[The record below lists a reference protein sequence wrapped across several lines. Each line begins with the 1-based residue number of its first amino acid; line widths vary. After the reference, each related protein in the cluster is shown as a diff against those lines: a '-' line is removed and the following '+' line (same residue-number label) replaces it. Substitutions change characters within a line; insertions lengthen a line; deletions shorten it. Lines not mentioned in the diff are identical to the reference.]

1 MSLRERERELAAI
14 DELLE
19 QGGLLVLEGPAGIGK
34 TSLIETAVL
43 RARAAGR
50 RSLVARGSLL
60 EAAFPFGLARQLFE
74 PLLRADDD
82 AALLAGAAAVAVS
95 AIGLSASAEV
105 PEPSGFAALQGL
117 AALTANAAED
127 CPLLLVLDDAQ
138 WGDGPSLRFA
148 AFLARR
154 LDGPDVALCATI
166 RSGEPGAPERLLDE
180 LRGAPRVRILSPSPL
195 SATATATLVRE
206 RDAAATDATCARC
219 HDATGGNPL
228 LIAEVL
234 RAMDHG
240 DDAVSAA
247 AAGMGGGVRRRI
259 ERADPAALRVAG
271 AAAVLGE
278 EATLGHVATLAGV
291 DPVAAGRAASALS
304 AADVLTGP
312 EPYAF
317 THPLVCSAV
326 LDALDDG
333 ERVELHRAAA
343 RMLGEEGAPDE
354 RVAAH
359 LLATP
364 GTANAATLARLRAAA
379 ATALARGGASSAVPL
394 LKRALAEPPVAALR
408 GAVLRELGAAERL
421 AGDGSAVNH
430 LRTAHTLAG
439 EPRERA
445 VLAHEIAM
453 AQYDFGY
460 YADTAQTLST
470 ALQEAPE
477 DLDVAIRDELR
488 VDLLTIALL
497 VSSVDRDQLAA
508 DFARGTAP
516 ANPAVLVALQLAGLA
531 LQGADAKT
539 VPSAA
544 AEIESLIAALPP
556 SPARLDIHTLMWFA
570 LQACERFEGLRTMLD
585 RVEHGL
591 EPGWMR
597 RQFAINL
604 ARGHLEH
611 RLGNLEAAIAVHEG
625 NLAFGADNVTGVLY
639 TLAGLA
645 SVLIDRGDGERASSL
660 LEAIEVPPSMNELH
674 LAWVHAAIGRVA
686 AAAGD
691 DAAAVRSF
699 DTARAIYRA
708 VPGEADAIWQ
718 YGSADRIACYLRLDR
733 VDEARADVE
742 RTLEIACKAQ
752 LVGLEGIALRLRG
765 IIDADRADLEASVAC
780 LQRTPMRL
788 EHASALFEL
797 GAHLRR
803 AGERSA
809 ARDPLRRALGLAHA
823 CGATPLAERARE
835 ELLLA
840 GARPRRDAQAGR
852 DALTAAESR
861 VARLAAAGLTNR
873 QIAQQLFITIKTV
886 EGHLARTFRKLDV
899 HRRQDLARAM
909 DLALVAEPHPM
920 RMM

>member
-1 MSLRERERELAAI
+1 MSLHERERELAAI

-19 QGGLLVLEGPAGIGK
+19 QGGLLVVEGPAGIGK
-34 TSLIETAVL
+34 TSLIEAAVV
-43 RARAAGR
+43 RASAAGR

-74 PLLRADDD
+74 PLLRAGDD
-82 AALLAGAAAVAVS
+82 ASLLAGAASAAMP
-95 AIGLSASAEV
+95 AIGLGASADV
-105 PEPSGFAALQGL
+105 AEPSGFAALRGL

-127 CPLLLVLDDAQ
+127 GPLLLVLDDAQ

-148 AFLARR
+148 GFLARR
-154 LDGPDVALCATI
+154 LDGPDVALCASI

-180 LRGAPRVRILSPSPL
+180 LRGAPRASILRPSSL
-195 SATATATLVRE
+195 SAVATAALVRA
-206 RDAAATDATCARC
+206 RDPAAGDATCSRC

-240 DDAVSAA
+240 DDAVGAA

-259 ERADPAALRVAG
+259 ERADRSALPVAA

-278 EATLGHVATLAGV
+278 EATLGHVAALAGT
-291 DPVAAGRAASALS
+291 DTVAAGRAASALR

-317 THPLVCSAV
+317 THPLVRSAV

-333 ERVELHRAAA
+333 ERVALHRAAA
-343 RMLGEEGAPDE
+343 RLLGDEGAADE

-364 GTANAATLARLRAAA
+364 GTADAAALARLRAAA
-379 ATALARGGASSAVPL
+379 AAALARGGASSAVPL
-394 LKRALAEPPVAALR
+394 LKRALAEPPSAALR

-439 EPRERA
+439 DLRERA
-445 VLAHEIAM
+445 VLAHEIAV

-460 YADTAQTLST
+460 YADAAQTLSA
-470 ALQEAPE
+470 ALREAPE
-477 DLDVAIRDELR
+477 DLDVALRDELR
-488 VDLLTIALL
+488 VDLLTSALL
-497 VSSVDRDQLAA
+497 VSSVDRDQLTA
-508 DFARGTAP
+508 DFSRGAP
-516 ANPAVLVALQLAGLA
+516 PADPAVFVALRLAGLA
-531 LQGADAKT
+531 LQAADART
-539 VPSAA
+539 VPGAA
-544 AEIESLIAALPP
+544 AEIESLVAVLPP
-556 SPARLDIHTLMWFA
+556 SPARLDIHTLMWFS
-570 LQACERFEGLRTMLD
+570 LQACERFDGLRAMLD
-585 RVEHGL
+585 RVEHGP

-625 NLAFGADNVTGVLY
+625 NLEFGADNVTGVLY

-645 SVLIDRGDGERASSL
+645 SVLIDRGDAARASRL
-660 LEAIEVPPSMNELH
+660 LEGIEVPPSTNELH
-674 LAWVHAAIGRVA
+674 LSWVHGAIGRVA
-686 AAAGD
+686 AAMGD
-691 DAAAVRSF
+691 DVAAMRSF
-699 DTARAIYRA
+699 DTACGIYRA

-718 YGSADRIACYLRLDR
+718 YGSVDRIACHLRLGR

-742 RTLEIACKAQ
+742 RTLGIARKAQ
-752 LVGLEGIALRLRG
+752 LVGLEGIALRQRG

-780 LQRTPMRL
+780 LRRTPMRL
-788 EHASALFEL
+788 EHASALLEL

-803 AGERSA
+803 AGERGA

-823 CGATPLAERARE
+823 CGATPLTERARE

-852 DALTAAESR
+852 DALTVAESR
-861 VARLAAAGLTNR
+861 VARLAADGRTNR

-886 EGHLARTFRKLDV
+886 EGHLARAFRKLDL
-899 HRRQDLARAM
+899 HRREDLAA
-909 DLALVAEPHPM
+909 ALEANAPDAG
-920 RMM
+920 R